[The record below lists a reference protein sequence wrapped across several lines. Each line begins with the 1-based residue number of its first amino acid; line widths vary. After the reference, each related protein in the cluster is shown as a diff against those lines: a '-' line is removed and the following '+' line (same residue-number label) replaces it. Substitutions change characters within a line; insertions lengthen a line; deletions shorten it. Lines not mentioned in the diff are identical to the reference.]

1 MSVLTAPA
9 CSVFAASLLR
19 KKTLELK
26 SKIGNGHGTP
36 VDAHDVMMAKYL
48 HDSISIFHK
57 AKPTRNLKHVHCML
71 QARFRGIIS
80 QLIVPGC
87 EKTKHEYQ
95 GEEHN
100 YKRDVGAQTSA
111 EEHETN
117 ERHDDGV
124 VSLSGIIFLAQ
135 STGHR
140 DPVDGRGVGGGYAV
154 QRIVEKSE
162 VDPVHAEDYEDG
174 EGEAVTEYEFADSGD
189 GHGDAAEHVEGSADG
204 DEGGGGGALEGEER
218 EDGGGEGDEEA
229 EEAEEGGISWMGL
242 VGWDWGGEKEK
253 EKEK

>member
-1 MSVLTAPA
+1 
-9 CSVFAASLLR
+9 
-19 KKTLELK
+19 
-26 SKIGNGHGTP
+26 
-36 VDAHDVMMAKYL
+36 
-48 HDSISIFHK
+48 
-57 AKPTRNLKHVHCML
+57 ML
-71 QARFRGIIS
+71 QARFRGIVS
-80 QLIVPGC
+80 QLIIPGC

-100 YKRDVGAQTSA
+100 YERDVSAQTSA

-124 VSLSGIIFLAQ
+124 VSLSGIILLAQ

-174 EGEAVTEYEFADSGD
+174 EGEAVAEYEFADSGD
-189 GHGDAAEHVEGSADG
+189 GHGDTAEHVEGSADG

-229 EEAEEGGISWMGL
+229 EEAEEGGVSCMGL
-242 VGWDWGGEKEK
+242 EGEVWRRGVGTYRVVSRDLLWQMRVGRIVVRIDRCLAGELFDGRDRVHRPRVARMVSRDGYHRGRYRVKT
-253 EKEK
+253 